1 MKARKLFFNKP
12 LDKLCCNC
20 YNYSRDV
27 TKSVTAYSQMQRRYI
42 VNSSFSIAVH
52 ALVYLN
58 HMDKVLSSEELARN
72 VCTNPVLIRKVM
84 SKLKKA
90 GIVDTKGGNSGG
102 YVFTADAEALT
113 LERIAEAIDAHFVG
127 SPWRSGDVDKECL
140 ISSGMGELMQNI
152 YTRLDER
159 CRESLRGITVA
170 DIDRKILKGGKEP
183 KINEKE

>member
-1 MKARKLFFNKP
+1 M
-12 LDKLCCNC
+12 
-20 YNYSRDV
+20 
-27 TKSVTAYSQMQRRYI
+27 
-42 VNSSFSIAVH
+42 NSSFSIAVH

-58 HMDKVLSSEELARN
+58 HMERVLSSEELARN
-72 VCTNPVLIRKVM
+72 VCANPVLIRKVM

-152 YTRLDER
+152 YARLDER

-170 DIDRKILKGGKEP
+170 DIDRKILKGGKES
-183 KINEKE
+183 KNNEKE

>member
-1 MKARKLFFNKP
+1 M
-12 LDKLCCNC
+12 
-20 YNYSRDV
+20 
-27 TKSVTAYSQMQRRYI
+27 
-42 VNSSFSIAVH
+42 NSSFSIAVH

-58 HMDKVLSSEELARN
+58 HMEKVLSSEELARN

-159 CRESLRGITVA
+159 CRESLRGITIA